1 MNARRIVLTVS
12 SVVLLLALAACSK
25 TSESGSTISI
35 GANDSGKTITLHQ
48 GDTLIVTLE
57 GNTTTGYNWIMQT
70 MDPAI
75 LTQIGEPAYTAESN
89 QIGAPGTISLTFQ
102 SVETGEAKL
111 VLNYMRAFETDIAPL
126 HTFEV
131 TVEVK

>member
-12 SVVLLLALAACSK
+12 SVVLLVALVACSK
-25 TSESGSTISI
+25 TSGSDSTISI
-35 GANDSGKTITLHQ
+35 GANDAENIITLHR
-48 GDTLIVTLE
+48 GDTLIVTLD
-57 GNTTTGYNWIMQT
+57 GNPTTGYNWIMQT

-75 LTQIGEPAYTAESN
+75 LTQVGDPAYTAESN

-102 SVETGEAKL
+102 AVETGEAKL
-111 VLNYMRAFETDIAPL
+111 VLNYMRSFETDIAPL

-131 TVEVK
+131 TVVVE